1 MIGRFDVIGRGAFG
15 LLCIAGM
22 SLEAIPV
29 LVTVGIVG
37 GIGIA
42 LDGNLDRALAVWLG
56 SWGAAGFAGMLFAA
70 ITYGFWPLASDW
82 IIEWPGYVTAFSI
95 GGCGLAFMALTVFVT
110 GWPLALEVLVPLA
123 ATFVAGFSVPGRFL
137 GLRAGGLPA
146 RAAKEMA
153 PRR

>member
-1 MIGRFDVIGRGAFG
+1 MIARLDIVGRGAFG

-22 SLEAIPV
+22 AAEAIPV
-29 LVTVGIVG
+29 LVAVGVIG

-42 LDGNLDRALAVWLG
+42 LEGNGDRAFWVWFG
-56 SWGAAGFAGMLFAA
+56 SWAAAGFSAMLFGA
-70 ITYGFWPLASDW
+70 IAYLFWPLASDW
-82 IIEWPGYVTAFSI
+82 IIEWPGYVTAFVI

-110 GWPLALEVLVPLA
+110 GWPLALEILIPLA
-123 ATFVAGFSVPGRFL
+123 ATFVAGFCVPGRFL
-137 GLRAGGLPA
+137 GLRSGGLPA

>member
-1 MIGRFDVIGRGAFG
+1 MLGRFDVLGRAAYG

-22 SLEAIPV
+22 ALEAIPV
-29 LVTVGIVG
+29 LLAVGVIG

-42 LDGNLDRALAVWLG
+42 LDGNGDRALWVWLG
-56 SWGAAGFAGMLFAA
+56 SWAAAGFAGVLFAA

-82 IIEWPGYVTAFSI
+82 IIEWPGYVTAFAI
-95 GGCGLAFMALTVFVT
+95 GGAGLGFMALTVFVT
-110 GWPLALEVLVPLA
+110 DWPLALEVLIPLA
-123 ATFVAGFSVPGRFL
+123 ATFVAGFCVPGRFL